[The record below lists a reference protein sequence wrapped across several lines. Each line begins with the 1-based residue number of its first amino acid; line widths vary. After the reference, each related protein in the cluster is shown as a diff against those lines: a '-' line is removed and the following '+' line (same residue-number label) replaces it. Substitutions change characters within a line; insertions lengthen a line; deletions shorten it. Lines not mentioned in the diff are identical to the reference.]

1 MDLFNKLRS
10 MAILLIDDDEW
21 IRDSLCIFFESDGC
35 RITALETAEEGME
48 AIKKQAYDILVTDY
62 RLPGMDGLELLK
74 HIRGTHPHIMTILI
88 TAYKSED
95 VVSEAK
101 QLGIHDFIEK
111 PFTTNTIEKSL
122 TRLVK
127 EREQDPARGDTT

>member
-1 MDLFNKLRS
+1 MDLFTKIKNLH
-10 MAILLIDDDEW
+10 ILLIDDDEW
-21 IRDSLCIFFESDGC
+21 IRDSLSVYFESEGC
-35 RITALETAEEGME
+35 HLTTLETAEEGME
-48 AIKKQAYDILVTDY
+48 AIKKQTYDILVTDY

-95 VVSEAK
+95 VVSEAR

-111 PFTTNTIEKSL
+111 PFTTNTIEESL
-122 TRLVK
+122 ARLVK
-127 EREQDPARGDTT
+127 ERDQSPARGETA